1 MKKEILCLDCGCY
14 FTVSINQIKKAKAKG
29 HHIPTHCPACRS
41 IRWKEERTQNRRAK
55 KFERN
60 YINEKH

>member
-14 FTVSINQIKKAKAKG
+14 FFLASGARKAYKAKG
-29 HHIPTHCPACRS
+29 LNIPTHCPACRS
-41 IRWKEERTQNRRAK
+41 IRWKEERTQIRRAK

-60 YINEKH
+60 YYNEKH

>member
-14 FTVSINQIKKAKAKG
+14 FSLTLGAIKTYKSKG
-29 HHIPTHCPACRS
+29 LNIPTHCPACRS

-60 YINEKH
+60 LKNEKH